1 MRWMRPIG
9 GLCGLALVASAWTV
23 RASAQE
29 LIGSPPADAAAS
41 GFDDRSAPSL
51 YQYDN
56 GAVFPLRWLE
66 APRDALMMQRFDT
79 VGGSDLLTSVS
90 VRFGTMPAGR
100 AAKIYIWS
108 NPTGDGSPTN
118 CVLVHQQD
126 ITIGTAGN
134 LNAYPLAAPVP
145 VRGVFFVGASVM
157 QETPSE
163 APYAVDPVT
172 PYVAGRSWVGY
183 ALTSVDGSNLSG
195 LDGLSDLQSFG
206 FSSYLHIRANGSGSS
221 FGYQARLASA
231 GQNYTGVADFVFTL
245 YDSPEGG
252 NVVGVPTTM
261 IGVPVTAGVFSVQIP
276 SDPLWFLGA
285 PDRYLDVQVR
295 TPADGDMY
303 TSLTP
308 RQRIGQV
315 PAAMV
320 ATVAQTVQSVPWSA
334 LTGVPSGLG
343 AWQSTTGGIA
353 YSGGNVG
360 IGTNTP
366 AAALH
371 VKGGPP
377 YDNTLFES
385 GFPDGTW
392 LNLWNTSPNGREWSL
407 ISTGATNTEGAG
419 ALLIRDRSAGIV
431 RATFLPNGNVGFGTI
446 APTRRLQVR
455 GDGIGFSHIS
465 SDGSTEIASYADPNF
480 GTFGTYS
487 NKSLLLLSNGAAHM
501 AVTPLGRVGVGT
513 TAPSDTLDV
522 RGNIRL
528 GSNGE
533 YQAAAGQAEALATI
547 RGVLNPDGTIR
558 HGSGFTA
565 TRLAVGTYRISWSAS
580 PGFSDHP
587 AFVGSA
593 FVSSPVT
600 VWYNDLSLAADRS
613 GFVVVRTTNTA
624 GASVDARFSFTL
636 TGPR

>member
-1 MRWMRPIG
+1 M
-9 GLCGLALVASAWTV
+9 
-23 RASAQE
+23 
-29 LIGSPPADAAAS
+29 
-41 GFDDRSAPSL
+41 
-51 YQYDN
+51 
-56 GAVFPLRWLE
+56 
-66 APRDALMMQRFDT
+66 
-79 VGGSDLLTSVS
+79 
-90 VRFGTMPAGR
+90 
-100 AAKIYIWS
+100 
-108 NPTGDGSPTN
+108 
-118 CVLVHQQD
+118 
-126 ITIGTAGN
+126 
-134 LNAYPLAAPVP
+134 
-145 VRGVFFVGASVM
+145 
-157 QETPSE
+157 
-163 APYAVDPVT
+163 
-172 PYVAGRSWVGY
+172 
-183 ALTSVDGSNLSG
+183 
-195 LDGLSDLQSFG
+195 
-206 FSSYLHIRANGSGSS
+206 HIRANGSGSAFS
-221 FGYQARLASA
+221 YQGRLASA
-231 GQNYTGVADFVFTL
+231 GQNYSGAADFVFTL
-245 YDSPEGG
+245 YDSAEGG
-252 NVVGVPTTM
+252 NVVGVPVTM
-261 IGVPVTAGVFSVQIP
+261 IGVPVAAGVFSVPIP
-276 SDPLWFLGA
+276 SDPSWFLNA

-295 TPADGDMY
+295 TPTDGDMY
-303 TSLTP
+303 TSITP

-320 ATVAQTVQSVPWSA
+320 ATVAQSVPWSGI
-334 LTGVPSGLG
+334 TGVPAGAG
-343 AWQSTTGGIA
+343 AWQTATGGIG
-353 YSGGNVG
+353 YSAGNVG
-360 IGTNTP
+360 IGTTTP

-385 GFPDGTW
+385 GFTDGTW
-392 LNLWNTSPNGREWSL
+392 LNLGNTSPNGREWSL
-407 ISTGATNTEGAG
+407 VSTGSTNTEGAG
-419 ALLIRDRSAGIV
+419 ALLIRDRTASTV
-431 RATFLPNGNVGFGTI
+431 RATFLPNGNVGFGTT
-446 APTRRLQVR
+446 APTRRVQVR

-513 TAPSDTLDV
+513 FAPADTLDV

-565 TRLAVGTYRISWSAS
+565 TRLGIGTYRINWSAS
-580 PGFSDHP
+580 PGFADIP
-587 AFVGSA
+587 TFVATA

-600 VWYNDLSLAADRS
+600 VWYNDMSVLADRS